1 MAHVFLLNSTVV
13 FWPERNV
20 LYAKSDETKRI
31 TLSNPAIFQSDTFLM
46 AAMGWLF
53 YAEKSLIITVKSWR

>member
-31 TLSNPAIFQSDTFLM
+31 TLSNPATFYFSILRLNSST
-46 AAMGWLF
+46 WQF
-53 YAEKSLIITVKSWR
+53 YTSRSPSVFCQR

>member
-31 TLSNPAIFQSDTFLM
+31 TLSNPATRCL
-46 AAMGWLF
+46 LL
-53 YAEKSLIITVKSWR
+53 LIQQQGQVIGRDYFFEHVLRQLIS